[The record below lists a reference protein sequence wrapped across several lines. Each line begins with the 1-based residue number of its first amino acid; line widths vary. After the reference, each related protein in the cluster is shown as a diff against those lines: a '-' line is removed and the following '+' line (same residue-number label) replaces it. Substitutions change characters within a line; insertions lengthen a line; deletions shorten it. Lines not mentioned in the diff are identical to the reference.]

1 MHPETR
7 RLTWLLAVV
16 AASGCGGNT
25 SSIPTTTA
33 ASAGTAPTAV
43 TVPGRT
49 LATNDVSVLFPLG
62 RGELWAATVA
72 GRGGAPL
79 LPRSAFDLIGLPL
92 IRELQGPDATY
103 NGLRVVSLRVDPCF
117 GGTPCFP
124 QIRLVFQGLNASG
137 TSALDGAVHALYNLT
152 TDEFSTFTTR
162 LRAVAALGP
171 ENASVTR
178 LEVNPA
184 LLAQGTSGAYG
195 AALRDL
201 VVQTIS
207 GSNLAKMTFM
217 TRAQGGGDRWDFG
230 GFNLRDFQ
238 PSGGF
243 AIAGID
249 GNVLVQTV
257 RENRGGGGGGGGQG
271 GYAYTVT
278 PAILR
283 GELNLVLSSGTA
295 QNASATERQ
304 QAMDALARVENP
316 LASSPDT
323 VDCSACHLANRI
335 RGSLQTAFGLSSAL
349 SYSGTTEATR
359 LVGGADRD
367 NDNLRAFGYFDAQP
381 AIAQRT
387 ANETLKVVAAL
398 R

>member
-7 RLTWLLAVV
+7 RLAWLLAV
-16 AASGCGGNT
+16 AAVSGCGGGTQST
-25 SSIPTTTA
+25 S
-33 ASAGTAPTAV
+33 ASAVASVGAAPTVV

-49 LATNDVSVLFPLG
+49 LGTNDVSVLFPLG
-62 RGELWAATVA
+62 RGELWAATLA
-72 GRGGAPL
+72 GRDGVAL
-79 LPRSAFDLIGLPL
+79 LPRSAFDLITLPL

-103 NGLRVVSLRVDPCF
+103 NALRVVSLRVDPCF

-137 TSALDGAVHALYNLT
+137 ASAFDGAVHALYNLT
-152 TDEFSTFTTR
+152 TDEFVTLTTR
-162 LRAVAALGP
+162 LRTVAALAP

-184 LLAQGTSGAYG
+184 LLAQGMSGAYG

-207 GSNLAKMTFM
+207 GANLAKMTFM
-217 TRAQGGGDRWDFG
+217 TRVQNGGDRWDFG

-238 PSGGF
+238 PSGAFSISGL
-243 AIAGID
+243 D
-249 GNVLVQTV
+249 GTVLVQTV
-257 RENRGGGGGGGGQG
+257 RENRGGGGGGQG
-271 GYAYTVT
+271 TYSYIVT
-278 PAILR
+278 PGILR
-283 GELNLVLSSGTA
+283 GELNLVLSSGAA
-295 QNASATERQ
+295 QNASAAQRQ

-316 LASSPDT
+316 LAESPDT

-335 RGSLQTAFGLSSAL
+335 RGNLQTSFGLSSAL
-349 SYSGTTEATR
+349 SYAGTAEATR
-359 LVGGADRD
+359 VVGGADRD
-367 NDNLRAFGYFDAQP
+367 NDNLRAFGYFDSQP